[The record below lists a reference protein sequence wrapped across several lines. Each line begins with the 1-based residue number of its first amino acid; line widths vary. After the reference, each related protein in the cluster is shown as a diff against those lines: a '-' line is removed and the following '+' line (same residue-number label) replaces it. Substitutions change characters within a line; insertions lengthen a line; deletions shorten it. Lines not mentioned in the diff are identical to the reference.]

1 MDIHLNVYYMLTNN
15 MIESTSCFQNVI
27 EIRDIDVYVVV
38 CPKFLAN
45 YYTSFNLNLMLLKG
59 DEASGHT

>member
-1 MDIHLNVYYMLTNN
+1 MLTNN